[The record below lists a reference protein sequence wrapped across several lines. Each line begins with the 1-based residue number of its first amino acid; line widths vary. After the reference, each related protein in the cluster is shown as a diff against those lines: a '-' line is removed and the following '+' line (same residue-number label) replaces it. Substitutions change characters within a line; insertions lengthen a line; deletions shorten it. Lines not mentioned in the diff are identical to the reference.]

1 MRERGFWMLNSP
13 LVSIIIPCFNDSLTL
28 SEALL
33 SALSQTYENKEVI
46 VIDDG
51 STDNCLEIIKS
62 FGNNIRWETG
72 PNRGGCAARNRGIE
86 IARGEIIQFLDAD
99 DLLTPNKLSIQIPLL
114 QSKNADIVF
123 CDWKTI
129 SLENQYATELRF
141 DAMKH
146 DLFLFLLR
154 HNIQTSAPLHWRQN
168 LLAVGG
174 FRVGLPCCQ
183 EYDLHLRLALSG
195 YSMKR
200 APEVLVVVRR
210 QPQSVSSNYI
220 RVLDQHSD
228 VFENCHKML
237 MAREEA
243 TARRVLGL
251 AKAFAI
257 DARNYHGMGETNKAL
272 SYLHKCCNVMA
283 QHKSFGFILLS
294 NLGRIA
300 VRILSMTVG
309 KRTQR

>member
-1 MRERGFWMLNSP
+1 MLNSP
-13 LVSIIIPCFNDSLTL
+13 LVSIIIPCFNDSSTL
-28 SEALL
+28 LEALL
-33 SALSQTYENKEVI
+33 STLSQTYENKEVI

-51 STDNCLEIIKS
+51 STDNSLEMIKS

-72 PNRGGCAARNRGIE
+72 PNRGGSAARNRGIE

-99 DLLTPNKLSIQIPLL
+99 DLLSPNKLSIQVPLL

-129 SLENQYATELRF
+129 SLENEYTSELRF
-141 DAMKH
+141 DAKKQ

-154 HNIQTSAPLHWRQN
+154 YNIQTSAPLHWRRN

-200 APEVLVVVRR
+200 VPKVLAEVRR

-228 VFENCHKML
+228 VFENCLKML
-237 MAREEA
+237 IAREEA
-243 TARRVLGL
+243 TAKRVLGL

-257 DARNYHGMGETNKAL
+257 DARNYFGMGDTNKCL
-272 SYLHKCCNVMA
+272 SYLIKCCDVMA

-294 NLGRIA
+294 NLGSII
-300 VRILSMTVG
+300 VRILSVFFR
-309 KRTQR
+309 KRAQA

>member
-1 MRERGFWMLNSP
+1 MLNSP
-13 LVSIIIPCFNDSLTL
+13 LVSIIIPCFNDTLTL
-28 SEALL
+28 SEAIH

-62 FGNNIRWETG
+62 FGKNIRWETG

-99 DLLTPNKLSIQIPLL
+99 DLLRPSKLSIQVPLL
-114 QSKNADIVF
+114 QSKTSDIVF
-123 CDWKTI
+123 CDWKTT
-129 SLENQYATELRF
+129 SLESEYTTNLHF
-141 DAMKH
+141 DEMKQ

-154 HNIQTSAPLHWRQN
+154 RNIQTSAPLHWRRN
-168 LLAVGG
+168 LLAIGG

-210 QPQSVSSNYI
+210 QPKSVSSNYI

-228 VFENCHKML
+228 VFENCLNVLK
-237 MAREEA
+237 AREEA
-243 TARRVLGL
+243 TAKYVLGL

-257 DARNYHGMGETNKAL
+257 DARNYYRMGETNKAL
-272 SYLHKCCNVMA
+272 LYLNKSCSLMA
-283 QHKSFGFILLS
+283 QHKSVVFFLLS
-294 NLGRIA
+294 NLGRI
-300 VRILSMTVG
+300 VVYISSMFVQ
-309 KRTQR
+309 KRTQS